1 MPRSQ
6 TPVVSLPARRDAR
19 RDCCLPLCT
28 VRRRFFP
35 SVREG
40 ILVGHN
46 VQISGLNSA
55 ACTFATPGFIHP
67 VTGMHAGSLRTCWL
81 GFGPV
86 GLAFLAAHRLGNI
99 SEFQCLLSS
108 SPRFGFSLARIH
120 RCSAWYIQ
128 ERHLLCVPLGTMQLH
143 LCISIFIMRR
153 YQSCRVCPTSHMLG
167 TEQ

>member
-1 MPRSQ
+1 MTGKPQALPSSRVAPVRTCPDLRPRWCPSLLAVTQEKTAAFRYVQCVGVSSPRSGRY
-6 TPVVSLPARRDAR
+6 P
-19 RDCCLPLCT
+19 
-28 VRRRFFP
+28 
-35 SVREG
+35 
-40 ILVGHN
+40 VGHN

-108 SPRFGFSLARIH
+108 SPRFGFSLARVH
-120 RCSAWYIQ
+120 RRSAW
-128 ERHLLCVPLGTMQLH
+128 QLQN
-143 LCISIFIMRR
+143 LISSV
-153 YQSCRVCPTSHMLG
+153 YP
-167 TEQ
+167 